1 MRQLRGKRALVTG
14 AASGI
19 GRAIALRLAAEGTH
33 LALLDIQDE
42 RLWEVAEE
50 VERLGCEVL
59 RLPCDLS
66 RSMSIDAA
74 VDRLLA
80 AWPALDLLVN
90 NAGVVYHGP
99 TRTMPAEDWEWL
111 LAINLLA
118 PIHLTRRLLP
128 TLLGR
133 PEAHIV
139 NMASIFGL
147 FPLRKIAAYNVAKY
161 GLVGLSESL
170 RAELGVDGLGVTVVC
185 PGFVDTQ
192 LFQSGR
198 NARPNTP
205 MRVPP
210 RWLLCT
216 PQRVAEKTVQ
226 AIRRNRRLVLVS
238 PLAYLFHH
246 AKRFAPGLVDILH
259 HLGRGRA
266 MAKRAMARA
275 SSVTGQGSG

>member
-1 MRQLRGKRALVTG
+1 MRELRGKRALVTG

-19 GRAIALRLAAEGTH
+19 GRAIARRLASEGTH

-42 RLWEVAEE
+42 GLREIADE

-59 RLPCDLS
+59 RLLCDLRQS
-66 RSMSIDAA
+66 TSIDAA

-80 AWPALDLLVN
+80 VWPALDLLVN

-99 TRTMPAEDWEWL
+99 TRAMSAEDWEWL

-128 TLLGR
+128 TLLSR

-147 FPLRKIAAYNVAKY
+147 VPLRKIAAYNVAKY

-185 PGFVDTQ
+185 PGFVDTH
-192 LFQSGR
+192 LFQSSR
-198 NARPNTP
+198 SARANTP
-205 MRVPP
+205 IPLPP

-216 PQRVAEKTVQ
+216 PQCVAEKTVQ
-226 AIRRNRRLVLVS
+226 AIRHNRPLVLVS
-238 PLAYLFHH
+238 RLAYLFHY
-246 AKRFAPGLVDILH
+246 AKRFAPGLLDILH
-259 HLGRGRA
+259 HLGRRRA
-266 MAKRAMARA
+266 MKKRSLARTCDVA
-275 SSVTGQGSG
+275 SAPQ